1 MNMNYEQSVKRLE
14 EIVAKLEEGSL
25 SLEESLKLYEEGT
38 LLSEQCRKTLNDAKL
53 KITNINEVAENG

>member
-1 MNMNYEQSVKRLE
+1 MIMSYEDSVKKLE
-14 EIVAKLEEGSL
+14 EIVSKLEGGNL

-38 LLSEQCRKTLNDAKL
+38 LLSEKCRKMLEEAKI